1 MENKKLVMIPGPTP
15 VTRSIMD
22 EMGRETVAF
31 KDPGFVNDYKELIV
45 DLKEMW
51 HAEEAFAISGTGT
64 LAMEMAVANTV
75 KAGDSVLVV
84 SHGFF
89 GDRFID
95 MFERRG
101 VNVDVLAAEWG
112 TTYSLNEIEKKLE
125 EKEYQAI
132 TVTHVDTA
140 TGVKADVEA
149 IGEIVSKFPN
159 TIYIV
164 DGVCSTAA
172 EREYLKEMN
181 IDILLS
187 GSQKAFGVAPG
198 LALLWV
204 SKASLERRAELGTIM
219 DSYIDFDKWLPIMK
233 DPMKYWG
240 TPTINLI
247 WALKESVRL
256 IKEEGMENR
265 FERHVLDSRAIEKA
279 ILSLGFGILA
289 NDSCRAV
296 TLTNCIYPEG
306 IVDADFRAILSEE
319 GVIVGGG
326 LGAYAGKL
334 FRLGHM
340 GNIDK
345 HTIVSTLAAIE
356 RALYRSGR
364 EVEFGK
370 SVGIY
375 LEETLKS

>member
-1 MENKKLVMIPGPTP
+1 MT
-15 VTRSIMD
+15 
-22 EMGRETVAF
+22 
-31 KDPGFVNDYKELIV
+31 
-45 DLKEMW
+45 
-51 HAEEAFAISGTGT
+51 
-64 LAMEMAVANTV
+64 
-75 KAGDSVLVV
+75 
-84 SHGFF
+84 
-89 GDRFID
+89 FID

-112 TTYSLNEIEKKLE
+112 TTYSLKEIEKKLE

-149 IGEIVSKFPN
+149 IGEIISRFPN

-265 FERHVLDSRAIEKA
+265 FERHLLDSRAIEKA

-289 NDSCRAV
+289 DDSCRAV

-306 IVDADFRAILSEE
+306 IDDADFRAILSEE

-345 HTIVSTLAAIE
+345 HTIVSTLAALE
-356 RALYRSGR
+356 RALYRSGQ

-370 SVGIY
+370 SIGVY